1 MKLLYSS
8 TRGLLVAAI
17 VALTAVS
24 CSEDIMDEINNDKNH
39 PTDVSAKYILADVIT
54 RTAVSNAGGD
64 INTYTAAYVEHEC
77 GTHNQLFR
85 AEHRNGEPS
94 AASTF
99 NNVWGNIYTTLKN
112 AKIVIAK
119 CSAGGSEAGNN
130 VTKGIAEV
138 LAAYNL
144 ALLTDMFGDVPWTE
158 ACDINVSLT
167 PSIDKQEAIYTVIM
181 GYIDQAIIDLGLSD
195 VSAPGSYDFIYA
207 GNKAK
212 WKKFAYGLKA
222 RYTMRLLKKS
232 TNQTADLQNVIS
244 YCDQSFASAS
254 EQAAFSIYDASNL
267 NPLFD
272 YQWSRDGLAASQSM
286 SQKLIARNDPRLR
299 RVFVEPNYWFII
311 NGNTDPY
318 FKMAPN
324 GTNVEQQYVYN
335 TSIFVYSQLAPTLLQ
350 SYHEVLFLKAE
361 ALCRLSR
368 STEAEPVLKS
378 AVVAAIANTEVA
390 VQGAL
395 NAPTLLGYGGMTETT
410 AAITATEAGNY
421 FDTQVKPLFDANPLS
436 ETMVQKYIAFFGAS
450 GESTECYNDIRRMKA
465 LGENFVVLNNPLNAT
480 LFPLRLP
487 YGNDDTTTNPN
498 VQSAYGDGTYVY
510 SEQVWWAGGT
520 R

>member
-8 TRGLLVAAI
+8 TRGLLVATI
-17 VALTAVS
+17 VALTVVS
-24 CSEDIMDEINNDKNH
+24 CSEDKMDEINSDKNH
-39 PTDVSAKYILADVIT
+39 PTDVNAKYILADVIT

-77 GTHNQLFR
+77 GTHNQLYR

-94 AASTF
+94 SASTF
-99 NNVWGNIYTTLKN
+99 NNVWGSIYTTLKN

-119 CSAGGSEAGNN
+119 CSEGGSEAGNN

-144 ALLTDMFGDVPWTE
+144 ALLTDMYGDVPWTE

-167 PSIDKQEAIYTVIM
+167 PSIDKQEAIYAVVM
-181 GYIDQAIIDLGLSD
+181 GYLDQAIIDLDLSD
-195 VSAPGSYDFIYA
+195 ISAPGSYDFMYA

-222 RYTMRLLKKS
+222 RYTMRLLMKS
-232 TNQTADLQNVIS
+232 ANQTTDLQSVIT

-254 EQAAFSIYDASNL
+254 DQAAFSIYDASNL

-272 YQWSRDGLAASQSM
+272 FQWSRDGLAASESM
-286 SQKLIARNDPRLR
+286 SEKLIVRNDPRLR
-299 RVFVEPNYWFII
+299 RVFVNPSSWVMID
-311 NGNTDPY
+311 GNTDPDFY
-318 FKMAPN
+318 MAPN
-324 GTNVEQQYVYN
+324 GENTEQQYVYN
-335 TSIFVYSQLAPTLLQ
+335 ASIFTYSQLAPTLLQ

-368 STEAEPVLKS
+368 SAEAKPVLKS

-390 VQGAL
+390 VEGAL
-395 NAPTLLGYGGMTETT
+395 KAPTVLNYGGITETT
-410 AAITATEAGNY
+410 AAITPTEAGNY
-421 FDTQVKPLFDANPLS
+421 FDTEVEPLFDTNPLS
-436 ETMVQKYIAFFGAS
+436 ETMIQKYIAFFGAS

-465 LGENFVVLNNPLNAT
+465 LGENFVVLNNPNNAT
-480 LFPLRLP
+480 KFPFRLP

-498 VQSAYGDGTYVY
+498 VQSAYGDGQYVY
-510 SEQVWWAGGT
+510 TEQVWWAGGT